1 MANNPKSIEAKIRQ
15 AISAFETIAPTKSF
29 GGMTLDQFKTGV
41 SPSLDKRAT
50 LAELNNQ
57 IMQVTN
63 ERDEADQISLGLI
76 QRFVAGILAD
86 PTEGPNSSL
95 IEAVGRVRK
104 IERASG
110 LHRAKKPGST
120 SSGSPPTT

>member
-15 AISAFETIAPTKSF
+15 AISAWETIAPTKSF
-29 GGMTLDQFKTGV
+29 GGMTLAQFKSGLG
-41 SPSLDKRAT
+41 PSLDTRAT

-63 ERDEADQISLGLI
+63 QRDEADQISLELI

-110 LHRAKKPGST
+110 LHRAKKSGGS
-120 SSGSPPTT
+120 SSSSSPAS

>member
-29 GGMTLDQFKTGV
+29 GGMTLAQFKSGLG
-41 SPSLDKRAT
+41 PSLDTRAT
-50 LAELNNQ
+50 LADLNNQ

-63 ERDEADQISLGLI
+63 QRDEADQISLELI

-110 LHRAKKPGST
+110 LHRAKKSGGT
-120 SSGSPPTT
+120 SSGSSSAS